1 MSKHARLAFGLCM
14 AALLSAC
21 GGGGSS
27 AESGPSA
34 SPAAPVDNRVTLAQ
48 YTASR
53 PSAGTPLPATAQQAS
68 DYRFATAP
76 LADAA
81 SRGQLNTVLL
91 PALHLNRRALLMS
104 AAQGE
109 TLAELQAQ
117 RADSQGLAAGVLERE
132 VLAALA
138 TLIRP
143 AYLQDSERGS
153 AHAQAPRSWRATAV
167 SDWALVPLPE
177 RTASPTLVVRDSMRL
192 ERAWPGTVERFEG
205 VFEAD
210 SGARSLQPMQRMRG
224 ALFQLDEAT
233 FTARSLQLGDG
244 FELVGLV
251 PKRGGLVGFVMNDLG
266 DALVLL
272 NQRLRAGLTRGE
284 GALVLAQGG
293 VELLGADAS
302 QALSLAGDPLK
313 AQLTALDGRPQLA
326 TATVQPGGLN
336 WDANGLRLWGGH
348 TLAFQPLFG
357 PQSNFFSGGSV
368 FRNITR
374 DWPVACRAGAADLRP
389 MVLLLLDAQ
398 HRLVALASVAEQG
411 GSGTPCQP

>member
-1 MSKHARLAFGLCM
+1 MSKNARLAFGLCM

-117 RADSQGLAAGVLERE
+117 RADTQGLAAGVLERE
-132 VLAALA
+132 VLAAPA

-192 ERAWPGTVERFEG
+192 ERAWPGAIERFDG

-210 SGARSLQPMQRMRG
+210 SGARSQQPMQRMRG

-233 FTARSLQLGDG
+233 FTASGLQLGDG

-251 PKRGGLVGFVMNDLG
+251 PKRGGLGGFVMNDLG
-266 DALVLL
+266 DVLVVL
-272 NQRLRAGLTRGE
+272 NQRLRAGLTRSE

-293 VELLGADAS
+293 VELAAVDAS
-302 QALSLAGDPLK
+302 QALLLAGDPLK
-313 AQLTALDGRPQLA
+313 AQLTALDGRPQVA
-326 TATVQPGGLN
+326 TASVQPGGLN
-336 WDANGLRLWGGH
+336 WDGTRLRLSGAH
-348 TLAFQPLFG
+348 SVAFQPLLG
-357 PQSNFFSGGSV
+357 ANNNGSQASV
-368 FRNITR
+368 ITR
-374 DWPVACRAGAADLRP
+374 DLIFRSPVACRAGAADLRP
-389 MVLLLLDAQ
+389 MLLLLLDAQ
-398 HRLVALASVAEQG
+398 HRLLAIASVARQG
-411 GSGTPCQP
+411 GEGVPCLP